1 MDFVLTFRYFHF
13 GMPKWG
19 FLEMNGKT
27 KAKRGAPEA
36 PPPALDAID
45 RKILD
50 MLQENNQVTNLE
62 LAERIGLSPP
72 PCLRRVRQLRER
84 GVIAKDVAIVD
95 PAKVGRTITAF
106 VGVELDRQREDVLAS
121 FERKIRAEPEV
132 QQCYFVSGD
141 IDYLLVVTCLDMDSY
156 NSFARR
162 VLANE
167 HNIKRFRTSFN
178 LSRVKYETKVPVSD
192 ASA

>member
-1 MDFVLTFRYFHF
+1 
-13 GMPKWG
+13 
-19 FLEMNGKT
+19 MNGKN
-27 KAKRGAPEA
+27 KGKSRPAAEVA
-36 PPPALDAID
+36 PPALDAID

-50 MLQENNQVTNLE
+50 ILQEDNQVTNLE
-62 LAERIGLSPP
+62 LAERVGLSPP
-72 PCLRRVRQLRER
+72 PCLRRVRQLHES

-95 PAKVGRTITAF
+95 PAKVGRAITAF

-141 IDYLLVVTCLDMDSY
+141 IDYLLVVTCVDMESY
-156 NSFARR
+156 NAFARR

-178 LSRVKYETKVPVSD
+178 LSRIKYETKVPLE
-192 ASA
+192 AAAT

>member
-1 MDFVLTFRYFHF
+1 
-13 GMPKWG
+13 
-19 FLEMNGKT
+19 MNGKT
-27 KAKRGAPEA
+27 KAKRAAPEA
-36 PPPALDAID
+36 PPPVLDAID

-50 MLQENNQVTNLE
+50 ILQDNNQVTNLE

-72 PCLRRVRQLRER
+72 PCLRRVRQLRDS

-121 FERKIRAEPEV
+121 FERKMTAEPEV
-132 QQCYFVSGD
+132 QQCYFVSGE
-141 IDYLLVVTCLDMDSY
+141 IDYLLVVICADMPGY
-156 NSFARR
+156 NAFARR

-178 LSRVKYETKVPVSD
+178 LSRVKYETKVPIGV
-192 ASA
+192 

>member
-1 MDFVLTFRYFHF
+1 
-13 GMPKWG
+13 
-19 FLEMNGKT
+19 MNGKNKT
-27 KAKRGAPEA
+27 KPRPAPEA
-36 PPPALDAID
+36 APPALDAID

-50 MLQENNQVTNLE
+50 ILQEDNQVTNLE
-62 LAERIGLSPP
+62 LAERVGLSPP
-72 PCLRRVRQLRER
+72 PCLRRVRQLHES

-95 PAKVGRTITAF
+95 PAKVGRAITAF

-141 IDYLLVVTCLDMDSY
+141 IDYLLVVTCVDMESY
-156 NSFARR
+156 NAFARR

-178 LSRVKYETKVPVSD
+178 LSRIKYETKVPLGDMVT
-192 ASA
+192 A

>member
-1 MDFVLTFRYFHF
+1 
-13 GMPKWG
+13 
-19 FLEMNGKT
+19 MNAKNRAKT
-27 KAKRGAPEA
+27 
-36 PPPALDAID
+36 PPTSEPSPALDAID
-45 RKILD
+45 RKILNI
-50 MLQENNQVTNLE
+50 LQDDNQVTNLE
-62 LAERIGLSPP
+62 LAERVGLSPP
-72 PCLRRVRQLRER
+72 PCLRRVRQLHAS
-84 GVIAKDVAIVD
+84 GVITKDVAIVD

-178 LSRVKYETKVPVSD
+178 LSRVKYETKVPVESGGP
-192 ASA
+192 A